1 MSKRIL
7 VIDDELDIREVV
19 CLSLEE
25 FGGWQTD
32 SAGSGLAGVQK
43 AIAAP
48 WDAILLDISMPDMDG
63 FAVYSELQA
72 KPKTQAIPVILLTAK
87 VLPSD
92 REQFA
97 TLGVAG
103 VIAKPFNPVTVWKQ
117 VAQLLGWTI
126 DPAAKDGIL

>member
-1 MSKRIL
+1 MSKRVL

-32 SAGSGLAGVQK
+32 SAGSGQEGLDK
-43 AIAAP
+43 ALAAP

-63 FAVYSELQA
+63 FAVYEQLQA
-72 KPKTQAIPVILLTAK
+72 HRQTQAIPVILLTAK
-87 VLPSD
+87 VLTSD
-92 REQFA
+92 RDRFC

-103 VIAKPFNPVTVWKQ
+103 VITKPFNPVTVWQQ
-117 VAQLLGWTI
+117 VAQTLDWAT
-126 DPAAKDGIL
+126 

>member
-32 SAGSGLAGVQK
+32 SAGSGWAGVQK
-43 AIAAP
+43 AVTTA

-63 FAVYSELQA
+63 FAVFSQLQA
-72 KPKTQAIPVILLTAK
+72 QPQTQTIPVVLLTAK

-92 REQFA
+92 RDRFA
-97 TLGVAG
+97 ALGVAG
-103 VIAKPFNPVTVWKQ
+103 VITKPFNPVTVWQQ
-117 VAQLLGWTI
+117 VAQILGWAT
-126 DPAAKDGIL
+126 